1 MSEKLGISFSIESYC
16 SMTLL
21 LLWIDMSA
29 SLHVLGQT
37 DMLLKQDHS
46 GLAICAS
53 KLG

>member
-1 MSEKLGISFSIESYC
+1 MSEKLEISFSIEAYC
-16 SMTLL
+16 SVTLL

-29 SLHVLGQT
+29 SLHVLRQT

-46 GLAICAS
+46 GLVICAS